1 MIEMNDLSLK
11 KKEEVAKEKE
21 EVTKEKKNKELR
33 SKMNLKNENK
43 VFEKNPAPEP
53 IEPGKNKKTTVQQ
66 DLDYITS
73 KNSLVDANLKNKD
86 NQNFIMKKINEFT
99 NKIIPDDK
107 IPISSVED
115 SNKSI
120 FSKLKTRQIFFI
132 ITLLII
138 ILIIIVSILL
148 FNNNSFTFSSQ
159 SNIITKYIFYC
170 LIFISVIIGLSIL
183 LLPTF
188 KDLKTFIFQLK
199 DLGFIIFYI
208 IFLILFFNLLPTD
221 ILNNYAYLI
230 TPVSFL
236 IAIYLFYKGFK
247 TKFIQ
252 NFNINYE
259 RIKYIILFY
268 CLIALFILYYHFN
281 PGGYI
286 TQFFGQY
293 LILSILLSVFSFLYL
308 VILLTIP
315 DKTTSNKGTNLLQNF
330 SKVSVVGVITFFIF
344 LVYITI
350 SLVTYKGGFLKTNK
364 NASIIIL
371 LILFIFILWTS
382 MLVINLFP
390 ELKSNEVLE
399 KTNLFKRSLLILF
412 GITISGLIIAWL
424 VINIQNLSGQ
434 SSIISFVLNLLFVL
448 VILSLIYK
456 TIHVEVPNKP
466 EINKKKESF
475 FNIITNLIFYIPC
488 LFTGGFDSIMP
499 FFINEYNSTTTG
511 SLLLL
516 LLAIILLVLY
526 FTLPLIEKSINLQ
539 GGKLLVN
546 QPVYTDEIHS
556 LGTYEQL
563 NGNDNFNY
571 QYSLNFWVYIDSA
584 APNTNLS
591 YEKYTSLLNFGNKP
605 NVLYKAST
613 HSLMIVMDQP
623 NLISK
628 NNVKLIDFDENGYR
642 ILYKTHNFL
651 LQKWNNIIIN
661 YNGGTLDIFI
671 NGDLVK
677 STIEVVPYF
686 TLDAL
691 TIGENNG
698 INGGICNVSYF
709 NKTLTKTNIYYLY
722 NMVKDKNPPIA
733 KISNETIIKLS
744 TLEK

>member
-21 EVTKEKKNKELR
+21 EVAKEKKNKELR

-53 IEPGKNKKTTVQQ
+53 IEPGKIKKTNVQQ

-73 KNSLVDANLKNKD
+73 KNLLVDANIKNKD

-99 NKIIPDDK
+99 NKIIPDDR
-107 IPISSVED
+107 IPISSVGD
-115 SNKSI
+115 PNKSI
-120 FSKLKTRQIFFI
+120 FSKLKTPQIFFI

-148 FNNNSFTFSSQ
+148 FNNDSFTFSNQ
-159 SNIITKYIFYC
+159 SNMITKYVFYC
-170 LIFISVIIGLSIL
+170 LMFISVIIGLSIL

-208 IFLILFFNLLPTD
+208 IFLILFFNLLPSN
-221 ILNNYAYLI
+221 ILTNYAFLI
-230 TPVSFL
+230 TPVSIL
-236 IAIYLFYKGFK
+236 IAIYLFYKGFQ
-247 TKFIQ
+247 TKLIQ
-252 NFNINYE
+252 HFNINYE
-259 RIKYIILFY
+259 RIKYIILSF
-268 CLIALFILYYHFN
+268 CLITLFILYYHFN
-281 PGGYI
+281 PGGYVK
-286 TQFFGQY
+286 QFFGHY
-293 LILSILLSVFSFLYL
+293 LILTILLSVFSFLYL
-308 VILLTIP
+308 VVLLTIP
-315 DKTTSNKGTNLLQNF
+315 DKTSSNKGTNFLQNF
-330 SKVSVVGVITFFIF
+330 SMVSIVGVISFLIF
-344 LVYITI
+344 LVFITVT
-350 SLVTYKGGFLKTNK
+350 LVTYKGGFFETNQ
-364 NASIIIL
+364 NALFITL
-371 LILFIFILWTS
+371 LILFIFILWSS

-390 ELKSNEVLE
+390 EIRSNEALE
-399 KTNLFKRSLLILF
+399 KTNLFKRSLLMLF
-412 GITISGLIIAWL
+412 GLIISGIIIAWL
-424 VINIQNLSGQ
+424 VNSIHHLTGQ
-434 SSIISFVLNLLFVL
+434 SSIISLVLNLLFVL

-456 TIHVEVPNKP
+456 TIYVEIPNP
-466 EINKKKESF
+466 ALNKKKAGF
-475 FNIITNLIFYIPC
+475 FNIITNLLFYIPC
-488 LFTGGFDSIMP
+488 LFIGSFDSIMP

-511 SLLLL
+511 SLMLL

-526 FTLPLIEKSINLQ
+526 FTLPLIEKNINLQ

-546 QPVYTDEIHS
+546 QPVYTDEIYS

-571 QYSLNFWVYIDSA
+571 QYSLCFWVYIDSS

-605 NVLYKAST
+605 NILYKAST
-613 HSLMIVMDQP
+613 HTLMIVMDQP
-623 NLISK
+623 NLKSK
-628 NNVKLIDFDENGYR
+628 NNVKLLDFDDNGYR
-642 ILYKTHNFL
+642 ILYKSHDFL

-698 INGGICNVSYF
+698 INGGICNVSFF
-709 NKTLTKTNIYYLY
+709 NKTLTRTNIYYLY
-722 NMVKDKNPPIA
+722 NMIKDKNPPIG
-733 KISNETIIKLS
+733 KVSNETIIKI
-744 TLEK
+744 T